1 MPFGYGLS
9 YGTDFSQEIVSTEQN
24 EDSVTLKVHVT
35 NNGTKAGKDVV
46 QVYYNP
52 PYTDF
57 DAKNSIE
64 KSTVNLIA
72 FEKTDDI
79 QPGAAQDITVTVTK
93 EDMASYSY
101 AHENSDGTKG
111 VYLLEQGDYALSINK
126 TAHEKYQSVTVNV
139 PQTIWYDNDNP
150 RQSDKDGQA
159 VLDDQGNPTNE
170 PANGDTFK
178 AASNLF
184 QDMTDHMSKISQLT
198 RANGALSNAATFPT
212 KEEKADIP
220 AAFNAKMGDEG
231 RLILQQMDLDAD
243 TTLGNTAGSK
253 VYTTEK
259 PTSNADNGL
268 TLSDLRGVDFNDT
281 KWDQLLDQLDLS
293 ESDLYVALAASYDQT
308 AQISSISK
316 PATLDFDGPQG
327 IVGAI
332 ADDAEYTAYPTEPII
347 VATFNKDLSRQM
359 GDSVGQEAAQAG
371 VNS

>member
-1 MPFGYGLS
+1 M
-9 YGTDFSQEIVSTEQN
+9 
-24 EDSVTLKVHVT
+24 
-35 NNGTKAGKDVV
+35 
-46 QVYYNP
+46 
-52 PYTDF
+52 
-57 DAKNSIE
+57 
-64 KSTVNLIA
+64 
-72 FEKTDDI
+72 
-79 QPGAAQDITVTVTK
+79 
-93 EDMASYSY
+93 
-101 AHENSDGTKG
+101 
-111 VYLLEQGDYALSINK
+111 
-126 TAHEKYQSVTVNV
+126 TVNV

-178 AASNLF
+178 ASSNLF

-198 RANGALSNAATFPT
+198 RANGALSNTATFPT

-231 RLILQQMDLDAD
+231 RLILQQMNLDAD

-316 PATLDFDGPQG
+316 PATVDFDGPQG

-332 ADDAEYTAYPTEPII
+332 ADDAEYTRIRQSQS
-347 VATFNKDLSRQM
+347 SRPP
-359 GDSVGQEAAQAG
+359 STRISAG
-371 VNS
+371 RWAIASARKPRRRESTPDMCQLRISIAHHSPDVISNTIQRIRCSPAIC